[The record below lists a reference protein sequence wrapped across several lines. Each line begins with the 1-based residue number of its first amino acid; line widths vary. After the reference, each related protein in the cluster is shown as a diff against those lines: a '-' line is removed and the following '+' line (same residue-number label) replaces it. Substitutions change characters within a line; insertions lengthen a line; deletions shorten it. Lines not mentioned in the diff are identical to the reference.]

1 MKLRVLKGTNQIG
14 GCITEIVS
22 DKGTKIIIDLGED
35 LPDDNSLKSEN
46 PNIDGLTTGN
56 KK

>member
-35 LPDDNSLKSEN
+35 LPDDNSLKVKI
-46 PNIDGLTTGN
+46 PILMD
-56 KK
+56 